1 MPAYEGGC
9 QLGASLAWR
18 LLNNSEAQALWD
30 SETVRRQF
38 HAPPRMHSN
47 WLNYSRME
55 LLLAAENVFVSH
67 IS

>member
-1 MPAYEGGC
+1 MSEDVNWKPAGG
-9 QLGASLAWR
+9 LR